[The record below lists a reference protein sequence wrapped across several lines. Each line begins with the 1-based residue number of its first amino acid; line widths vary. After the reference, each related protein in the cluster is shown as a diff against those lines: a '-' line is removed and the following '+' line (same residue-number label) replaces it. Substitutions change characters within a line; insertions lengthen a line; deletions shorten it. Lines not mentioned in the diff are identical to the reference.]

1 MKKKV
6 KIMAGTLLATM
17 LLTNNVFAYNIQKVS
32 VDINDMLQPIKSK
45 VINKDGHI
53 LVAFRE
59 LFDILG
65 AKVKWND
72 IKRDI
77 EAKKGNYNIII
88 DVDSDKMK
96 FNDKYY
102 DIDVEILDGTTY
114 VGLRTICEALGMKVN
129 WEEAKNNISIDTNQK
144 GYIYLVEEDS
154 AGKKITQE
162 DAFKIAKQNNSNIK
176 NLNDNI
182 EYTKDVINNLG
193 DKIVGLDYY
202 NPAVEQ
208 ILQNMNELN
217 GQIEDSDLNK
227 KIMEDGIEF
236 SIISS
241 AYAIKAT
248 KLNIMLIEKSIE
260 LSEKNLEAMELKYK
274 YGMISE
280 NELKQAKDNLKTNKD
295 NLENLKASLETQK
308 KNLANIIGTSEEANI
323 DIVLESDFSKIDNI
337 KLDSYILRQKEGDLS
352 IQILKKQL
360 KRIED
365 KKENYSHNATDE
377 EKQKLDNDIKATQR
391 KITDAQNNM
400 ENKIRT
406 SYDNLVNLREKD
418 KKLKIDLQKSKDDYN
433 KTVANY
439 INGNATLNN
448 VYQAEFNILNIEKQI
463 EENKNSFS
471 LAYYT
476 FNKPYLNQ

>member
-144 GYIYLVEEDS
+144 GIPY
-154 AGKKITQE
+154 
-162 DAFKIAKQNNSNIK
+162 
-176 NLNDNI
+176 
-182 EYTKDVINNLG
+182 
-193 DKIVGLDYY
+193 DKI
-202 NPAVEQ
+202 
-208 ILQNMNELN
+208 
-217 GQIEDSDLNK
+217 
-227 KIMEDGIEF
+227 KICWNFLKYTNVYCDKPNYINLKWTTAKGE
-236 SIISS
+236 
-241 AYAIKAT
+241 
-248 KLNIMLIEKSIE
+248 EKSK
-260 LSEKNLEAMELKYK
+260 EKLDASKLV
-274 YGMISE
+274 S
-280 NELKQAKDNLKTNKD
+280 T
-295 NLENLKASLETQK
+295 LKASVKTLLKADGFNKEQ
-308 KNLANIIGTSEEANI
+308 IESFISEMEEANSI
-323 DIVLESDFSKIDNI
+323 DMLPDSVKLKIHIEKCKVQNKSRQIERSKIGESLQANVKSQMKKLGYTDDQIFTYLDQLIQTNNI
-337 KLDSYILRQKEGDLS
+337 KCLPEDVQSKYEFSDCYVYVDLTDELIQYWQNEIIETTKMIRQKEAKWEKTHDESIWMESQEDVKLNSYYFSNLCSYSANKHKPYKIYLQTLEAEKNGDLLGS
-352 IQILKKQL
+352 TQKESEYA
-360 KRIED
+360 ED
-365 KKENYSHNATDE
+365 
-377 EKQKLDNDIKATQR
+377 
-391 KITDAQNNM
+391 
-400 ENKIRT
+400 
-406 SYDNLVNLREKD
+406 
-418 KKLKIDLQKSKDDYN
+418 DLSWLQD
-433 KTVANY
+433 
-439 INGNATLNN
+439 L
-448 VYQAEFNILNIEKQI
+448 L
-463 EENKNSFS
+463 
-471 LAYYT
+471 
-476 FNKPYLNQ
+476 